1 MQKNIIRIGLAL
13 AGCILLAAGC
23 IQRSSLDS
31 DGTPIGFSAGSAML
45 RDDDTKS
52 GTLKTGPQ
60 FDPGDRISV
69 YGWHAGPRQLVFDD
83 QLVEY
88 EGAGQWTYSPVRSW
102 EWQGAG
108 DSYDFLAIHRYQTAD
123 PHPSAVVS
131 PRLIV
136 SQLYHVSDNYDLMM
150 AGVRRSYGED
160 SRNRAVALNFQ
171 HMCSA
176 VRIIVYNDSEEADF
190 TLNAYAFKN
199 IAFQATARAQ
209 INDGDV
215 SFDWAGAQRV
225 AATEVGGA
233 SAIGQTLAHGSASPG
248 YTSPFD
254 LMIPMNLDDE
264 LGAGT
269 GHWPSLVLRFT
280 QDGESL
286 EEEREVNLKDIF
298 RLGANE
304 EETQEPLLRWERGA
318 VYTYKIHVRLDGG
331 IVVHVE
337 TTDWDVVEAETPG
350 LLI

>member
-23 IQRSSLDS
+23 IQRGSLEPS
-31 DGTPIGFSAGSAML
+31 GTPIGFSAGSALL

-108 DSYDFLAIHRYQTAD
+108 DSYDFLAIHHYQTAD

-176 VRIIVYNDSEEADF
+176 VRILVYNDSEEADF

-286 EEEREVNLKDIF
+286 EEEREVNLKDVF

>member
-23 IQRSSLDS
+23 IQRGSLEPS
-31 DGTPIGFSAGSAML
+31 GTPIGFSAGSALL

-69 YGWHAGPRQLVFDD
+69 YGWHAGPGELVFDD

-108 DSYDFLAIHRYQTAD
+108 DSYDFLAIHHYQTAD

-298 RLGANE
+298 RLGAHE

>member
-23 IQRSSLDS
+23 IQRGSLEPS
-31 DGTPIGFSAGSAML
+31 GTPIGFSAGSALL

-60 FDPGDRISV
+60 FDPGDQISV

-108 DSYDFLAIHRYQTAD
+108 DSYDFLAIHHYQTAN

-150 AGVRRSYGED
+150 AGVHRSYGED

-233 SAIGQTLAHGSASPG
+233 SAIGQTVAHGSASPG

-280 QDGESL
+280 QGGESL

-318 VYTYKIHVRLDGG
+318 VYTYKVHVRLDGG

>member
-1 MQKNIIRIGLAL
+1 MQKNIIRIGLTL

-23 IQRSSLDS
+23 IQRGSLEPS
-31 DGTPIGFSAGSAML
+31 GTPIGFSAGSALL

-108 DSYDFLAIHRYQTAD
+108 DSYDFLAIHHYQTAD

-233 SAIGQTLAHGSASPG
+233 SAIGQTVAHGSASPG
-248 YTSPFD
+248 YTSPVD

>member
-1 MQKNIIRIGLAL
+1 M
-13 AGCILLAAGC
+13 
-23 IQRSSLDS
+23 
-31 DGTPIGFSAGSAML
+31 
-45 RDDDTKS
+45 
-52 GTLKTGPQ
+52 
-60 FDPGDRISV
+60 
-69 YGWHAGPRQLVFDD
+69 
-83 QLVEY
+83 
-88 EGAGQWTYSPVRSW
+88 
-102 EWQGAG
+102 
-108 DSYDFLAIHRYQTAD
+108 
-123 PHPSAVVS
+123 
-131 PRLIV
+131 
-136 SQLYHVSDNYDLMM
+136 
-150 AGVRRSYGED
+150 
-160 SRNRAVALNFQ
+160 
-171 HMCSA
+171 
-176 VRIIVYNDSEEADF
+176 
-190 TLNAYAFKN
+190 
-199 IAFQATARAQ
+199 
-209 INDGDV
+209 

>member
-23 IQRSSLDS
+23 IQRGSLEPS
-31 DGTPIGFSAGSAML
+31 GTPIGFSAGSALL

-60 FDPGDRISV
+60 FDPGDQISV

-108 DSYDFLAIHRYQTAD
+108 DSYDFLAIHHYQTAD

-233 SAIGQTLAHGSASPG
+233 SAIGQTVAHGSASPG

>member
-23 IQRSSLDS
+23 IQRSSLEP

-108 DSYDFLAIHRYQTAD
+108 DSYDFLAIHHYQTAD

-233 SAIGQTLAHGSASPG
+233 SAIGQTVAHGSASPG

>member
-23 IQRSSLDS
+23 IQRGSLEPS
-31 DGTPIGFSAGSAML
+31 GTPIGFSAGSALL

-60 FDPGDRISV
+60 FDPGDQISV

-108 DSYDFLAIHRYQTAD
+108 DSYDFLAIHHYQTAD